1 MLYPVYVHPG
11 DKDHAHGVTVPD
23 FPGCFSAADDW
34 AEIPPMVQEAA
45 ELYFDDE
52 AMEIPPPTPLEE
64 LTRREAFQGGVW
76 MMVDIDT
83 ARIRPKAQRLNISLP
98 EPLVRR
104 IDDYARTHRMT
115 RSGFL
120 AQAAE
125 NALRSESRK
134 GV

>member
-34 AEIPPMVQEAA
+34 TDIPAMAQEVA
-45 ELYFDDE
+45 ELFFDGE
-52 AMEIPPPTPLEE
+52 SMVVPPPRPLEE
-64 LTRREAFQGGVW
+64 LTRMEEFQGGVW
-76 MMVDIDT
+76 IMVDIDT
-83 ARIRPKAQRLNISLP
+83 TRIRPKALRLNISLP

-104 IDDYARTHRMT
+104 IDDYAKAHHLS

-120 AQAAE
+120 ARAAE
-125 NALRSESRK
+125 IVLRPE
-134 GV
+134 